1 MVAPDILQDPS
12 VQRWLGG
19 IEPAWTLLDQAS
31 FTALH
36 GPPSQMA
43 GPIRLA
49 TDLTPDEI
57 RQSTIARNAL
67 LLLRAAAVGPGLKL
81 TTTGNLSRGVVAEMC
96 ERFDWPGF
104 DKAEAFQFNKVI
116 NEPDFLPL
124 HFLRH
129 IATAGKLLRRY
140 KGNFR
145 LTPGGQWMLEA
156 SNLRAVQAVLFHVAL
171 WHLDLGYFTMD
182 LHHGWPQGDA
192 GIVLWS
198 LSVAANH
205 WQSRERLTRLCTIPI
220 DSVLHNKWEL
230 DTAAFATEAKIL
242 RPLQW
247 FGLLEHR
254 EDKPDP
260 GHYKGQQFYRKSA
273 LFDRFLSF
281 EVTLD
286 TAGAP
291 RH

>member
-192 GIVLWS
+192 GIVLEP
-198 LSVAANH
+198 LRTRH
-205 WQSRERLTRLCTIPI
+205 MERVRNAC
-220 DSVLHNKWEL
+220 
-230 DTAAFATEAKIL
+230 
-242 RPLQW
+242 
-247 FGLLEHR
+247 
-254 EDKPDP
+254 
-260 GHYKGQQFYRKSA
+260 
-273 LFDRFLSF
+273 
-281 EVTLD
+281 
-286 TAGAP
+286 P
-291 RH
+291 RHHVAVIVSCDRLHRRRSDVDPDSQVRRSHALPSEWTEDVRRAR

>member
-1 MVAPDILQDPS
+1 MVAPGILQDPS

-49 TDLTPDEI
+49 TDLTPDETH
-57 RQSTIARNAL
+57 QSTVARNAL
-67 LLLRAAAVGPGLKL
+67 ILLRAAAEGPGLKL
-81 TTTGNLSRGVVAEMC
+81 TTTGNLSRSVVAEMI

-104 DKAEAFQFNKVI
+104 DKEAVLQLNKVI
-116 NEPDFLPL
+116 NEPDFVPL
-124 HFLRH
+124 HFVRL

-145 LTPGGQWMLEA
+145 LTPGGQWMLDA
-156 SNLRAVQAVLFHVAL
+156 SNLRAVQAVLFHVAF
-171 WHLDLGYFTMD
+171 WYLDLGYFAMD

-198 LSVAANH
+198 LSVAADH

-220 DSVLHNKWEL
+220 DSVLQNKWEL
-230 DTAAFATEAKIL
+230 DTAAFAMGAKIL
-242 RPLQW
+242 WPLQW
-247 FGLLEHR
+247 FGLLERR

-260 GHYKGQQFYRKSA
+260 GRYQGQQFYRKTA

-286 TAGAP
+286 TASAP